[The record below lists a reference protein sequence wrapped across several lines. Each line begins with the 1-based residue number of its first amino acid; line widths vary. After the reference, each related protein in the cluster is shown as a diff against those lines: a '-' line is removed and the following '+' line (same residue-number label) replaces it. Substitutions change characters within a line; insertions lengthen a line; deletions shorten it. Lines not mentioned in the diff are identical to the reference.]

1 MFEDFI
7 DALQNFKRNK
17 TRTFLSLLGV
27 IIGVAAVII
36 ITSMGSVS
44 TKQIKD
50 TFGSSGLDFVSVNS
64 GFMRR
69 KRDAVTITFDESFRE
84 NLFEKIENIKKIWY
98 KNSLSA
104 TISFESTSSTVSC
117 NAVEAGYLETY
128 GLQLVQGRY
137 INVTDD
143 YEGNQKIILG
153 STVAAALFPDGSGIG
168 KHVIV
173 TANKI
178 SFNFQV
184 VGILKEQNSGMEFS
198 TNAAYIPR
206 GFYSKKIKPN
216 PAAET
221 IMVQAV
227 SAEKA
232 PGLAETIETYCQE
245 LSGTSYSVNVTSMQT
260 MIDQM
265 NSITKTMSLMLS
277 AIAAISLLVGG
288 IGIMNIMIV
297 TVTERR
303 QEIGIR
309 KALGATPADIR
320 RQFLVESASI
330 TLIGGFLGILSG
342 IAISLAIEYVKNTG
356 FSISP
361 RACIISFVFSVAT
374 GIFFG
379 LNPAARAA
387 KLDPVVALA
396 GE

>member
-98 KNSLSA
+98 KNSLGA

-128 GLQLVQGRY
+128 GLQLEQGRY

-330 TLIGGFLGILSG
+330 TLIGGSLGILSG